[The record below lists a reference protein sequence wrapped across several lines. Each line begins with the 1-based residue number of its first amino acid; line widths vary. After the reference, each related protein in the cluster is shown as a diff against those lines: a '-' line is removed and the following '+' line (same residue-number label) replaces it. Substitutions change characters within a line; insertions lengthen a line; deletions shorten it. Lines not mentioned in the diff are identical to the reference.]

1 MVFRRLVASALA
13 VALPAAAAAQSVPPE
28 MAAPPRTL
36 LAANGGAVDDSD
48 VAAESE
54 DETLDKLNQIEIDKD
69 AWSTGAAV
77 GLSAIP
83 GGGFGLIYANKSA
96 ASVVPFLISI
106 AGFTV
111 GALYMVGKFDTKKK
125 TSCFFKADPNSSATG
140 AQVDS
145 YRCSYALF
153 TGTTDDPIPGDQDDN
168 PDPAQNTGERTTH
181 SFDWTAADNSRVGTN
196 KEYYNS
202 AANYGYVDSGEN
214 FDGKKTGLMILIG
227 TYAATTL
234 LGAVWSGLTVA
245 DHNETLRKNVE
256 STAQNSGPKPLV
268 GYDGNNGYFGMALDF

>member
-1 MVFRRLVASALA
+1 MVIRRLVASALV
-13 VALPAAAAAQSVPPE
+13 VALPVAAAAQSVPPE

-36 LAANGGAVDDSD
+36 LAANGEPVDDTD

-54 DETLDKLNQIEIDKD
+54 DETLAVLNQIEIDKD

-83 GGGFGLIYANKSA
+83 GGGFGLIYADKPA
-96 ASVVPFLISI
+96 ASVVPFLLSV
-106 AGFTV
+106 AGFAV
-111 GALYMVGKFDTKKK
+111 GALYIAGKFDTKKK
-125 TSCFFKADPNSSATG
+125 TNCFFKADPSGTAAGTE
-140 AQVDS
+140 VDS

-153 TGTTDDPIPGDQDDN
+153 TGATDDPIAGDEDDN
-168 PDPAQNTGERTTH
+168 PNPAQNTGERTTH
-181 SFDWTAADNSRVGTN
+181 SFDWTATDKSRVGTN

-202 AANYGYVDSGEN
+202 APNYGYVDSGEN
-214 FDGKKTGLMILIG
+214 FDGKKTGLFIMVG
-227 TYAATTL
+227 TYAATTI

-256 STAQNSGPKPLV
+256 STAQNAPKPRV
-268 GYDGNNGYFGMALDF
+268 GYDGDNGYFGMAWDF